1 MQLFFAD
8 PSHFITLAAASNI
21 AEGAVKA
28 GADSATSIQ
37 TLYEQI
43 YQGQGAFGRIC
54 QAMYTLAFLMFCIKL
69 HAVYLEKGKNLT
81 AILQGM
87 AIPLILVIL
96 LGTKTGAPAKLL
108 TYGLRSMSANIAT
121 PIISTIQLDL
131 ERDKISQAAKEAGL
145 ARTELIKQFD
155 AKIAKCGLESTD
167 IGIQRGCVQAN
178 AVIELKN
185 IEKNN
190 INDPTYKRYLE
201 SVRDNA
207 INTTKQEAEIADK
220 NAIEQAITVGFA
232 GVMEGIINN
241 LLYSISMLFYWVVEL
256 GQIITF
262 YLLPVA
268 MTMGIY
274 DLSAIAHW
282 IGIFWSLCNA
292 KICFAIV
299 VALVVYI
306 AQTFNFAGYI
316 LSLLLAFFAPAVS
329 YMFAKGGAVAI
340 AEGLST
346 LPAGAVAG
354 AIGKGFATARSR
366 RQASRSIQQVSIV
379 KPKKPSTAPK

>member
-1 MQLFFAD
+1 MQLFFVD

-21 AEGAVKA
+21 AEGAVQA
-28 GADSATSIQ
+28 GTDSATSIQ

-69 HAVYLEKGKNLT
+69 HAVYLEKGRDVK
-81 AILQGM
+81 AMLQGM
-87 AIPLILVIL
+87 AIPLVLVIL
-96 LGTKTGAPAKLL
+96 LATQTGAPAKLL

-121 PIISTIQLDL
+121 PIISTIQSDL
-131 ERDKISQAAKEAGL
+131 ERDKVNRAAKEAGL
-145 ARTELIKQFD
+145 ARTELVKQFN

-167 IGIQRGCVQAN
+167 IALQRACVQFN
-178 AVIELKN
+178 AINELKN
-185 IEKNN
+185 LEKNN
-190 INDPTYKRYLE
+190 INDPDYKRYLE

-207 INTTKQEAEIADK
+207 INTTKQEAETADK
-220 NAIEQAITVGFA
+220 NALDRAITVGFA
-232 GVMEGIINN
+232 GVIEGIINN
-241 LLYSISMLFYWVVEL
+241 LLYSISMWFYWVVEL
-256 GQIITF
+256 GQIIAF

-282 IGIFWSLCNA
+282 IGIFWGLCNA

-329 YMFAKGGAVAI
+329 YMFAKGSAVAI

-346 LPAGAVAG
+346 MPAGAVAG
-354 AIGKGFATARSR
+354 AIGKGFANVRSR

-379 KPKKPSTAPK
+379 KANKPAKATK